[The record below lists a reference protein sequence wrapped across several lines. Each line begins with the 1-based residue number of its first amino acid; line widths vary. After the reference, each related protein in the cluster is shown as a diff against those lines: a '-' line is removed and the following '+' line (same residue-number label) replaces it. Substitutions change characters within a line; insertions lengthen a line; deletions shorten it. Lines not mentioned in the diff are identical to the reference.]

1 MGSSSNSRAVESC
14 KIITPGKSLG
24 LKTTVCLGWG
34 GGFVLAAFFQSF
46 PLVCNRHTVGNERCS
61 AISRF
66 GQEDVKIS
74 DEEISEEYIKNS
86 NLFSLFGFGNARNPE
101 GTSIDVSLGG
111 VCITHFLRDVELLH
125 DLFVHCRLPTFYLQF
140 LILYNS

>member
-1 MGSSSNSRAVESC
+1 M
-14 KIITPGKSLG
+14 
-24 LKTTVCLGWG
+24 
-34 GGFVLAAFFQSF
+34 
-46 PLVCNRHTVGNERCS
+46 GNERCS

-111 VCITHFLRDVELLH
+111 VCITRFLRDVELLH
-125 DLFVHCRLPTFYLQF
+125 DLFVHCRLPMFYLQF